1 MRGWRHATGGLVVG
15 GAIVVA
21 AMIGCSAARTYDQ
34 AYLRARDNW
43 TFRRDYERADRLFN
57 AFDYGHAILSET
69 LLRFPEEGARR
80 LEGPVYAYVTC
91 RVLRSPPRVPLEERA
106 VGPTYGAQL
115 PEAVAMFEWAHLLH
129 RQLYDIIADER
140 LRPDERARRAAS
152 ALRYYRSR
160 PDLAL
165 SATPKSMELMEGQSY
180 SLAFRRA
187 APRFNRL
194 IWSYHWLQM
203 GLYDAL
209 LNNEGHETRRAAVD
223 ATVDRFFAMVADSS
237 RGLPSVMPMSAAIAP
252 RFTALYPEASIIF
265 DNLHALHDVV
275 SDVLAS
281 PLVPGPDKRRAID
294 VALRRYRDSTTFTTT
309 TAEWLEM
316 SRGMGAA
323 AMGGGI
329 PAPGERAPL
338 PECGAG

>member
-1 MRGWRHATGGLVVG
+1 MRRRHGATIGRVVG
-15 GAIVVA
+15 GAILIGGMVA
-21 AMIGCSAARTYDQ
+21 CSTARSYDQ

-43 TFRRDYERADRLFN
+43 RFRREYERADRLFN

-69 LLRFPEEGARR
+69 LLRFPDQGAAR
-80 LEGPVYAYVTC
+80 LEGPVYAFVTC

-115 PEAVAMFEWAHLLH
+115 PEAIAMFEWAHLLH

-140 LRPDERARRAAS
+140 LTPDQRTQRAEA

-160 PDLAL
+160 SDLAL
-165 SATPKSMELMEGQSY
+165 SSTPKSMELMEGQPY

-209 LNNEGHETRRAAVD
+209 LSNEGHERRQAAVD
-223 ATVDRFFAMVADSS
+223 ATVDRFFDMIADSS
-237 RGLPSVMPMSAAIAP
+237 RALPSVMPMSAAIAP
-252 RFTALYPEASIIF
+252 RFTALYPEAAIIF

-281 PLVPGPDKRRAID
+281 PLVPVARKRWEIE
-294 VALRRYRDSTTFTTT
+294 VALRRYRDSTSFTTT
-309 TAEWLEM
+309 NAEWLAM
-316 SRGMGAA
+316 SRGMGVE
-323 AMGGGI
+323 AMGGEI
-329 PAPGERAPL
+329 PENGQRAGRL
-338 PECGAG
+338 PACG